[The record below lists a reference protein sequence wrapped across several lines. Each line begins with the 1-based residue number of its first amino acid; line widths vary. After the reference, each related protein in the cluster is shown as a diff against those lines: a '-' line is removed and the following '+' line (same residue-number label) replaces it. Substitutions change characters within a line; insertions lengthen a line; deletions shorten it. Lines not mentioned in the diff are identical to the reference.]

1 MVMYAYNDVGINYT
15 VHIQE
20 LSLPK
25 QAASDLFTPNDKLV
39 RKTTTRGN

>member
-1 MVMYAYNDVGINYT
+1 MVMYPYNDVGLTT

-25 QAASDLFTPNDKLV
+25 QAASDLFSPNDKLV
-39 RKTTTRGN
+39 QKATLRGN